1 MPPPNPRTRKNK
13 AITLKVK
20 LEVIKRKEDGQGNS
34 AIGRNMNLGESTVRC
49 IWKKKDEI
57 RKAVKAYGGGSV
69 DDRKRVNDRRVVKM
83 EQYLASWISDK
94 ESQSIPL
101 TKKGIMDMARD
112 FYLTI
117 CHAQR
122 AKPGKFKASTGWLY
136 RFLSRKDIRNI
147 NLTGEIASADSV
159 AATNFPAILKDII
172 EEGGYVPEV
181 IYNMDECGL
190 QYKKMP
196 KSTFLS
202 KSVKQAKGRK
212 IDKSRFTVL
221 FCCNL
226 AGTHKHKPLVVHTA
240 AHPRCYNHLS
250 DMSHAPVHWLKTA
263 NGWMNSIATQDW
275 LKHMFIPEAK
285 WHWLRIYADATESD
299 MEDDIDA
306 MEPAQPALP
315 AQPSPDDSDEPP
327 PLESA
332 ESDADDPP
340 SLPAPPPPQA
350 TPGPAT
356 PAPGLASHPAHLLQ
370 PNPDVM
376 TVKEFWRCF
385 TIKDAVDNM
394 LKSWKEISVAT
405 IQRSWEKLTPHL
417 VEDRHTQGAQRLED
431 AVNLAVEAARQVPGF
446 GAVTREEIEDINRQG
461 DEQTPEEIA
470 QTVDI
475 EAALRAEAAAT
486 PQEAMQVDNDYKMSD
501 LSAVLALGE
510 ALKTKV
516 MEIETTQL
524 RRVDW
529 SNTYKSLMRFHN
541 ERYQQGLNARA

>member
-1 MPPPNPRTRKNK
+1 
-13 AITLKVK
+13 
-20 LEVIKRKEDGQGNS
+20 
-34 AIGRNMNLGESTVRC
+34 
-49 IWKKKDEI
+49 
-57 RKAVKAYGGGSV
+57 
-69 DDRKRVNDRRVVKM
+69 
-83 EQYLASWISDK
+83 
-94 ESQSIPL
+94 
-101 TKKGIMDMARD
+101 
-112 FYLTI
+112 
-117 CHAQR
+117 
-122 AKPGKFKASTGWLY
+122 
-136 RFLSRKDIRNI
+136 
-147 NLTGEIASADSV
+147 
-159 AATNFPAILKDII
+159 
-172 EEGGYVPEV
+172 
-181 IYNMDECGL
+181 
-190 QYKKMP
+190 
-196 KSTFLS
+196 
-202 KSVKQAKGRK
+202 
-212 IDKSRFTVL
+212 
-221 FCCNL
+221 
-226 AGTHKHKPLVVHTA
+226 
-240 AHPRCYNHLS
+240 
-250 DMSHAPVHWLKTA
+250 
-263 NGWMNSIATQDW
+263 
-275 LKHMFIPEAK
+275 
-285 WHWLRIYADATESD
+285 

-529 SNTYKSLMRFHN
+529 SNTFESLMRFHN